1 MDWHPIQGEVLL
13 TLPVAHATAGWT
25 AWLEYGVN
33 KTQVKIH

>member
-1 MDWHPIQGEVLL
+1 MDWHPIQGGVLL

-25 AWLEYGVN
+25 TWLENGVN